1 MAEDTVLEKKKAE
14 GAGQARALGLFLLK
28 RYEEAVAVYD
38 ELLEKEPDNI
48 DFWQNRINSLL
59 QYSPVNASFFDQMIK
74 RLNHLSAQGYMCLA
88 DVLTNL
94 NREDEALVFVDGA
107 LKRDGENVEAYVLK
121 ALLLVDLKRFDE
133 LYSLMQTLYPRL
145 KTDERILC
153 LTAFYASLFGNARQA
168 GYILKKALK
177 RNRSF
182 VLQNK
187 LFYSTLLSIG
197 EAAECIDFGLEA
209 LNTDA
214 DNPVVWSGL
223 AQANMMLGD
232 YQSADE
238 AFNTLSSLIDLS
250 EAERYQWEEVLIN
263 LEEYEDAFNL
273 LLDMDESSDT
283 WLLRLQNLLDEMCSA
298 GLVRESCKYAE
309 YLKKN
314 YKKYPELF
322 FICDTVLNKDRKEG
336 KPLSLVRL
344 MSDAGASDM
353 MDKSA
358 GLSYDLP
365 VLLERTL
372 DWAQENV
379 GKSYDV
385 LDLGCGTG
393 AMAAVLENY
402 SRPDG
407 SLTGVDISS
416 EVLEYAANQGRYTAL
431 EKDNLVSFCRLKE
444 NARRYDLIVCM
455 NVLSDFAD
463 LSSVFKAVHAA
474 LKEDGLFVFSVL
486 PATENNRSFKFD
498 SGVFYHHPDYV
509 SSCLKQAGLQKDAE
523 QSGCL
528 YKDESSPCFVV
539 AARKKK

>member
-1 MAEDTVLEKKKAE
+1 MTDDAVFKKERSE

-48 DFWQNRINSLL
+48 DFWQNRIISLL

-74 RLNHLSAQGYMCLA
+74 RLNDLSAQGYLCLA
-88 DVLTNL
+88 DVLTDL

-107 LKRDGENVEAYVLK
+107 LKRDGENVDAYVLK

-145 KTDERILC
+145 KKDERILC

-187 LFYSTLLSIG
+187 LFYLTLLSIG
-197 EAAECIDFGLEA
+197 KAAECIDFGLEA

-214 DNPVVWSGL
+214 DNPVVWSGV
-223 AQANMMLGD
+223 AQANMMSGN

-238 AFNTLSSLIDLS
+238 AFDTLSSLTGLS
-250 EAERYQWEEVLIN
+250 ESEQYQWEEALVN

-273 LLDMDESSDT
+273 LLDMGECSDT
-283 WLLRLQNLLDEMCSA
+283 WLLRLQFLLDEMRSA
-298 GLVRESCKYAE
+298 GLVRESCEYAE

-314 YKKYPELF
+314 YKKCPEAC

-344 MSDAGASDM
+344 MSDVNAPDM
-353 MDKSA
+353 MDMSA
-358 GLSYDLP
+358 DASYNLP

-372 DWAQENV
+372 DWTQENV
-379 GKSYDV
+379 GKSYHV

-402 SRPDG
+402 SRPEG
-407 SLTGVDISS
+407 SLTGVDVSS

-431 EKDNLVSFCRLKE
+431 EKDDLVSFCRLKE
-444 NARRYDLIVCM
+444 NVCQYDLIVCM
-455 NVLSDFAD
+455 NVLSDFTD
-463 LSSVFKAVHAA
+463 LSSVFKAVRSA
-474 LKEDGLFVFSVL
+474 LKEGGLFVFSVL
-486 PATENNRSFKFD
+486 PVTENDRSFKFD

-509 SSCLKQAGLQKDAE
+509 SSCLKQAGLQKEAE
-523 QSGCL
+523 ENAFL
-528 YKDESSPCFVV
+528 YKDERSPCFIV